1 MNKLLRP
8 LGGLRL
14 LNREEHPFRCF
25 SSSIDLVFPGRRR
38 RHMATTVTHPPPTE
52 SAGSTAAAATAD
64 PASVMLERWG
74 CLRGST
80 PANVAAD
87 DNTAAESRTS
97 RGQPLRVALA
107 RASPP
112 AISFICFDRGD
123 DGYVI
128 AAHGDSVLFRMSW
141 NDYFVYMAAAGKPPS
156 LTLLPVCDIPMNE
169 RCWVSKDRFNDS
181 FRTTGRVFDQ
191 QDTGILRLRG
201 GEEAP
206 PLVAQLQIAHEAP
219 FDTAELCVLR
229 PGHGHGEWELKTA
242 VPIVHHDGGGER
254 RHGLE
259 MWQETN
265 VAVPVGDRFMCWAN
279 YDLATFLICDMAAAD
294 LDNPKL
300 LYVPLPVK
308 PVPPKESDFD
318 DDHHHDEL
326 IPWEY
331 FRNIVATGAD
341 GGDDIVRFVSI
352 DNRCC
357 CGAPVIRSLCDRSSS
372 AFMVT
377 IWRLALRNAGA
388 GDGGGEPMAWVKEAV
403 LDCEELWAM
412 LAPCDGLPR
421 RVYVVCPFVSSENPD
436 VVWFVAC
443 DCDDDEDGKNWT
455 VEIDV
460 RRKMLISVVPLP
472 PHPHSHRCICY
483 GKPLPAKLYGC

>member
-38 RHMATTVTHPPPTE
+38 RHMATTLTHPPPTE

-80 PANVAAD
+80 PANVVAD

-169 RCWVSKDRFNDS
+169 RCWVSKDRFKDS

-201 GEEAP
+201 GDGGEEAPP
-206 PLVAQLQIAHEAP
+206 PLVAQLQIAHEPP

-229 PGHGHGEWELKTA
+229 PGHGHREWELKTA

-254 RHGLE
+254 RHGME

-331 FRNIVATGAD
+331 FRNIVAAD
-341 GGDDIVRFVSI
+341 GDDTVRFVSI

-377 IWRLALRNAGA
+377 IWRLALRNAG
-388 GDGGGEPMAWVKEAV
+388 
-403 LDCEELWAM
+403 
-412 LAPCDGLPR
+412 
-421 RVYVVCPFVSSENPD
+421 
-436 VVWFVAC
+436 
-443 DCDDDEDGKNWT
+443 DGKNWT

-460 RRKMLISVVPLP
+460 RRKTLISVVPLP
-472 PHPHSHRCICY
+472 PHP
-483 GKPLPAKLYGC
+483 LA

>member
-38 RHMATTVTHPPPTE
+38 RHMATTLTHPPPTE

-80 PANVAAD
+80 PANVVAD

-169 RCWVSKDRFNDS
+169 RCWVSKDRFKDS

-201 GEEAP
+201 GDGGEEAPP
-206 PLVAQLQIAHEAP
+206 PLVAQLQIAHEPP

-229 PGHGHGEWELKTA
+229 PGHGHREWELKTA

-254 RHGLE
+254 RHGME

-331 FRNIVATGAD
+331 FRNIVAAD
-341 GGDDIVRFVSI
+341 GDDTVRFVSI

-377 IWRLALRNAGA
+377 IWRLALRNAG
-388 GDGGGEPMAWVKEAV
+388 
-403 LDCEELWAM
+403 
-412 LAPCDGLPR
+412 
-421 RVYVVCPFVSSENPD
+421 
-436 VVWFVAC
+436 
-443 DCDDDEDGKNWT
+443 DGKNWT

-460 RRKMLISVVPLP
+460 RRKTLISVVPLP
-472 PHPHSHRCICY
+472 PHPHSHRCIGY

>member
-38 RHMATTVTHPPPTE
+38 RHMATTLTHPPPTE

-80 PANVAAD
+80 PANVVAD

-169 RCWVSKDRFNDS
+169 RCWVSKDRFKDS

-201 GEEAP
+201 GDGGEEAPP
-206 PLVAQLQIAHEAP
+206 PLVAQLQIAHEPP

-229 PGHGHGEWELKTA
+229 PGHGHREWELKTA

-254 RHGLE
+254 RHGME

-331 FRNIVATGAD
+331 FRNIVAAD
-341 GGDDIVRFVSI
+341 GDDTVRFVSI

-377 IWRLALRNAGA
+377 IWRLALRNAG
-388 GDGGGEPMAWVKEAV
+388 
-403 LDCEELWAM
+403 
-412 LAPCDGLPR
+412 
-421 RVYVVCPFVSSENPD
+421 
-436 VVWFVAC
+436 
-443 DCDDDEDGKNWT
+443 DGKNWT

-460 RRKMLISVVPLP
+460 RRKTLISVVPLS
-472 PHPHSHRCICY
+472 PHP
-483 GKPLPAKLYGC
+483 LA

>member
-1 MNKLLRP
+1 
-8 LGGLRL
+8 
-14 LNREEHPFRCF
+14 
-25 SSSIDLVFPGRRR
+25 
-38 RHMATTVTHPPPTE
+38 MATTLTHPPPTE

-64 PASVMLERWG
+64 PASVMLERWRR
-74 CLRGST
+74 LSGST
-80 PANVAAD
+80 PANVVAD

-123 DGYVI
+123 DGYVV

-169 RCWVSKDRFNDS
+169 HCWVSKDRFKDS

-201 GEEAP
+201 GDGGEEAPP
-206 PLVAQLQIAHEAP
+206 PLVAQLQIAHEPP

-229 PGHGHGEWELKTA
+229 PGHGHREWELKTA

-254 RHGLE
+254 RHGME

-318 DDHHHDEL
+318 DDHHNDAL
-326 IPWEY
+326 IPWEL
-331 FRNIVATGAD
+331 FRNIVATA
-341 GGDDIVRFVSI
+341 GDDTVRFVSI

-377 IWRLALRNAGA
+377 IWRLALRNAG
-388 GDGGGEPMAWVKEAV
+388 
-403 LDCEELWAM
+403 
-412 LAPCDGLPR
+412 
-421 RVYVVCPFVSSENPD
+421 
-436 VVWFVAC
+436 
-443 DCDDDEDGKNWT
+443 DGKNWT

-460 RRKMLISVVPLP
+460 RRKTLISVVPLP
-472 PHPHSHRCICY
+472 PHPHSHRCIGY

>member
-1 MNKLLRP
+1 P
-8 LGGLRL
+8 
-14 LNREEHPFRCF
+14 
-25 SSSIDLVFPGRRR
+25 
-38 RHMATTVTHPPPTE
+38 
-52 SAGSTAAAATAD
+52 
-64 PASVMLERWG
+64 SVMLERWG

-80 PANVAAD
+80 PANVVAD

-169 RCWVSKDRFNDS
+169 RCWVSKDRFKDS

-201 GEEAP
+201 EDGGEEAPP
-206 PLVAQLQIAHEAP
+206 PLVAQLQIAQEPP

-229 PGHGHGEWELKTA
+229 PGHGHPEWELKTA

-300 LYVPLPVK
+300 LYGGSPPL
-308 PVPPKESDFD
+308 
-318 DDHHHDEL
+318 
-326 IPWEY
+326 
-331 FRNIVATGAD
+331 
-341 GGDDIVRFVSI
+341 
-352 DNRCC
+352 
-357 CGAPVIRSLCDRSSS
+357 
-372 AFMVT
+372 
-377 IWRLALRNAGA
+377 
-388 GDGGGEPMAWVKEAV
+388 EA
-403 LDCEELWAM
+403 A
-412 LAPCDGLPR
+412 
-421 RVYVVCPFVSSENPD
+421 FVSSR
-436 VVWFVAC
+436 
-443 DCDDDEDGKNWT
+443 WT
-455 VEIDV
+455 SPSTSSE
-460 RRKMLISVVPLP
+460 
-472 PHPHSHRCICY
+472 
-483 GKPLPAKLYGC
+483 